1 MCAVLSFSF
10 SLTNCEV
17 EDEITTTAENKSSSV
32 SNTPDLISFT
42 IQGAQNQ
49 TEVITMLKFAS
60 WEHFDS
66 TANQLSEELEIY
78 DDAFLAANESLGEEE
93 LDEFKFTSGYND
105 QVPQINFENS
115 LEFTNPLRI
124 PFNAMNEAYMEGN
137 LEGTSPYASFA
148 WSGSELSLI
157 NNRQR
162 VAIGNEIFQTMDD
175 GYVSFTQDHVEN
187 LSLLAQ
193 NNLDALKDKEGVT
206 VNVSKALDCRFWKA
220 SKYQDE
226 ISSDRRVDLV
236 AKIRSVPL
244 YSKQEKM
251 SISYKHRRGRM
262 RERRTHMSV
271 NIVSTLYS
279 TSCGSDPVNRSKA
292 HNTYKKK
299 RRRDIKTTVWG
310 GGLVYAP
317 NLTGIKGEHRHY
329 TAPHPTYS
337 LQW

>member
-1 MCAVLSFSF
+1 
-10 SLTNCEV
+10 
-17 EDEITTTAENKSSSV
+17 
-32 SNTPDLISFT
+32 LISFT

-49 TEVITMLKFAS
+49 TEVVKMLKFAS

-78 DDAFLAANESLGEEE
+78 DDAFLAENTELGEEE
-93 LDEFKFTSGYND
+93 LDEFEFTSGYND

-124 PFNAMNEAYMEGN
+124 QFNAMNEAYMEGN
-137 LEGTSPYASFA
+137 LEGISPYAAFA
-148 WSGSELSLI
+148 WSGAELSLI
-157 NNRQR
+157 NNRQQ

-175 GYVSFTQDHVEN
+175 GYVSFSQDYEEN

-220 SKYQDE
+220 SDE
-226 ISSDRRVDLV
+226 DDLISSDRKIEMV
-236 AKIRSVPL
+236 AKIRSFPL

-251 SISYKHRRGRM
+251 SISYKHRRGKM

-271 NIVSTLYS
+271 NINSSLNDLECGKGFYS
-279 TSCGSDPVNRSKA
+279 RSKP

-299 RRRDIKTTVWG
+299 KRRDIKTTVWTG
-310 GGLVYAP
+310 ALVLAP